1 MVRQTFFRLD
11 ESLMK
16 NENNIN
22 NLRKE
27 KNISK
32 EDLAEILGISPRQIQ
47 RYENNNDTVSV
58 SKAIKIADFLDVP
71 LDLLFSR
78 PDFLVPNYRK
88 EDFYSEE
95 QLAFNQLDQRNQ
107 KVIMK
112 MMHFLL
118 EEQKD

>member
-1 MVRQTFFRLD
+1 
-11 ESLMK
+11 MK

-32 EDLAEILGISPRQIQ
+32 EDLAKILGVSPRQIQ

-58 SKAIKIADFLDVP
+58 AKAIKIADYLDVP
-71 LDLLFSR
+71 LDLLFNR
-78 PDFLVPNYRK
+78 PNFLIPNYQK

-95 QLAFNQLDQRNQ
+95 QLIFNQLDQSN
-107 KVIMK
+107 KKIIKK
-112 MMHFLL
+112 MMNFLL
-118 EEQKD
+118 EEQK